1 MQTGK
6 EKNFDLVSTW
16 GNIFHSAN
24 ATTRIFGEKPC
35 VMSFLNNNEGYPGL
49 VAALQGPAGPLN
61 GTDFAI
67 QDLFKEPP
75 LVAARVRKPAKYGA
89 LTLFHPAS

>member
-67 QDLFKEPP
+67 QDLFK
-75 LVAARVRKPAKYGA
+75 
-89 LTLFHPAS
+89 LTLTDAIAKVDDLLGFASSKKPTK

>member
-61 GTDFAI
+61 CTDFAI
-67 QDLFKEPP
+67 QDLFK
-75 LVAARVRKPAKYGA
+75 
-89 LTLFHPAS
+89 LTLTDAIAKVDDLLGFASSKKATK